1 MEYRYAAGDRA
12 YRDRLWSWMSERA
25 ADGWRMRSPLEFESP
40 AAYIEWSSEWQR
52 MLYGAGF
59 LASHWPEEYG
69 GSGGSSV
76 EPIILA
82 EAQAT
87 FDAPRVINGAA
98 ISITGPTIM
107 AWGSDAQKR
116 ELLPR
121 MLTAEDVWC
130 LGFSEPGAGSD
141 LASLSTRGD
150 DTGDGWSLTGQK
162 VWTSYADFAR
172 WGLFL
177 VRTEHGSSRHHGLT
191 AMVLDM
197 AVPGITVRPLRQMT
211 GDAEFC
217 EVFLDGAFVPR
228 ANAVGAPGDG
238 WRVVLTALG
247 HERGTLLAFETQI
260 HMRKAVARMGA
271 LLSEDDARAEV
282 LRDEVARAWVDVE
295 LMRIMCQRTLA
306 EPASSPVSS
315 VLKLFATE
323 SAQRIYET
331 MLDVQG
337 PQAPLTE
344 RDAVDRGQWQYRLL
358 LSRSYTIASGTSEIQ
373 RNIVADRLLGL
384 PR

>member
-1 MEYRYAAGDRA
+1 
-12 YRDRLWSWMSERA
+12 
-25 ADGWRMRSPLEFESP
+25 
-40 AAYIEWSSEWQR
+40 

-59 LASHWPEEYG
+59 LASHWPSVCG
-69 GSGGSSV
+69 GRDGSPL

-87 FDAPRVINGAA
+87 FDAPRVLNGAA

-107 AWGSDAQKR
+107 AWGTDDQKR
-116 ELLPR
+116 TYLPR

-141 LASLSTRGD
+141 LASLSTRGELR
-150 DTGDGWSLTGQK
+150 DGTYLLTGQK

-177 VRTEHGSSRHHGLT
+177 VRTDPGSQRHHGLT
-191 AMVLDM
+191 ALVVDM
-197 AVPGITVRPLRQMT
+197 SAPGITVRPLKQMT

-217 EVFLDGAFVPR
+217 EVFLDACPVP
-228 ANAVGAPGDG
+228 ASNVLGAPGDG

-260 HMRKAVARMGA
+260 HMRKCVARMGS
-271 LLSEDDARAEV
+271 LLRGATGDRAEL
-282 LRDEVARAWVDVE
+282 LREEAARAWTDVQI
-295 LMRIMCQRTLA
+295 MRLLCLRTLA
-306 EPASSPVSS
+306 EEADSPVAS

-331 MLDVQG
+331 MLDVQSDHG
-337 PQAPLTE
+337 VLT
-344 RDAVDRGQWQYRLL
+344 RGIDNGQWQYRLL
-358 LSRSYTIASGTSEIQ
+358 LSRSYTIASGTSEVQ
-373 RNIVADRLLGL
+373 RNIVAERLLGL